1 MWNWWKETILINNS
15 GYRYFGKVFSIQFFS
30 GFFILFNSMKHIF
43 PIFATNYIPFNS
55 PFAHCA
61 AHTIFPIFPM
71 KYPWAKGES
80 KEWSLPWRGAAAAS
94 LLPKANFSR
103 ANAKGNVATQQQQ
116 VLDHKIGLLLL
127 VYRVLSLQSDYS
139 SLQQCKTIIHLQPFS
154 PFFMPAPGPL
164 LPLKLPTQKT

>member
-1 MWNWWKETILINNS
+1 
-15 GYRYFGKVFSIQFFS
+15 
-30 GFFILFNSMKHIF
+30 MKHIF
-43 PIFATNYIPFNS
+43 ATKCIPFNS

-61 AHTIFPIFPM
+61 AHTIFPM

-80 KEWSLPWRGAAAAS
+80 KEWSLPWRGAASS

-127 VYRVLSLQSDYS
+127 VYRVLSLQSDYC

-154 PFFMPAPGPL
+154 PFSCLLLAQFFPSNCLLRKPKNIQIPGLPL
-164 LPLKLPTQKT
+164 LSESGLLLTSTQKKRGKAL